1 MDHILQYFAPKKGSG
16 RIKKVNL
23 FAVCNYSEA
32 DEDIPKM
39 STNFGSAIPYL
50 LKQLKNQNK
59 K

>member
-1 MDHILQYFAPKKGSG
+1 M
-16 RIKKVNL
+16 KKVNL